1 MFFKKT
7 NLKTPLL
14 NIYYIGITLFFI
26 YIFVQFLTM
35 KRSNTV
41 YRIYTDYIMD
51 KYCFL
56 LYLFLAILIMKIDI
70 YTSVL
75 LLILAIGPF
84 KTSIHEFF
92 ESPTTTLSSIPSI
105 PNTQPTDIA
114 YPTTLNNDLIVT
126 EIPKNT
132 DTKSITYVDNPQ
144 ELIDRQVLGIDDRF
158 KVDDVAVKDILRQI
172 KSQVEFDPYK
182 TNLEKDVISEIYKRY
197 FDNDIFIKLKVNNDD
212 SKDYIA
218 EGNFKYLPQSN
229 KVDYDLVTYQ
239 NLNNNI
245 ELGISPLTDGVDNLT
260 KINRG

>member
-1 MFFKKT
+1 MKQISNSSIKS
-7 NLKTPLL
+7 
-14 NIYYIGITLFFI
+14 IYYILITLVFI

-35 KRSNTV
+35 KRCNWV
-41 YRIYTDYIMD
+41 YRVYTDYIMN

-56 LYLFLAILIMKIDI
+56 LYLFLAVLIMKVDM

-75 LLILAIGPF
+75 LIILAIGPF

-92 ESPTTTLSSIPSI
+92 EVSSNNTAFPTK
-105 PNTQPTDIA
+105 
-114 YPTTLNNDLIVT
+114 LNDDLVVT
-126 EIPKNT
+126 EIPRPT
-132 DTKSITYVDNPQ
+132 SDKSITNIPDRK
-144 ELIDRQVLGIDDRF
+144 ELVDRQVLGIDDRF
-158 KVDDVAVKDILRQI
+158 KVDDVAVKAILRQI

-182 TNLEKDVISEIYKRY
+182 TNLEKDVISEIYNRY
-197 FDNDIFIKLKVNNDD
+197 FDNDIFLKLKTNYDD

-218 EGNFKYLPQSN
+218 AGNFKYLPQSN

-245 ELGISPLTDGVDNLT
+245 ELGISPLTDGIDNQT